1 MRLASEGMTVPITWS
16 ESLDALDWHELSALY
31 KAAPLGDKSV
41 AWLRTAFSHSLFR
54 CFARDEGRLVGAGR
68 ALADGVDCA
77 YLCDIAVLPSHQGQG
92 LGKAIIARLLERA
105 QGHRKNHP
113 VRGTR
118 QGAVLSQA
126 RLPAHDDRDGDLRE
140 PGQRAGARLP
150 QRRLGGA
157 RVAAA
162 AACTGSAAAG
172 GTAVSTTSGK

>member
-105 QGHRKNHP
+105 QGHRKIILYAVPGKEPFYRKFGFRRMTTAMAIFENQASALA
-113 VRGTR
+113 RGY
-118 QGAVLSQA
+118 LS
-126 RLPAHDDRDGDLRE
+126 DD
-140 PGQRAGARLP
+140 
-150 QRRLGGA
+150 
-157 RVAAA
+157 
-162 AACTGSAAAG
+162 
-172 GTAVSTTSGK
+172 